1 MVFTLIQKKRLKF
14 YNLKIICAILRHEYL
29 NMHVK
34 KVYIFKDVELE
45 NFSSIETIFF
55 NLLKFNI
62 SFMP

>member
-34 KVYIFKDVELE
+34 KVYIFKDIELE
-45 NFSSIETIFF
+45 NFSSIETIFS
-55 NLLKFNI
+55 I
-62 SFMP
+62 Y